1 MTMLRLHSLGLL
13 SAGSLALLLLATPA
27 NAINI
32 LLSNDDGYNAP
43 GIVALKEALEEAG
56 HNITV
61 VAPSGN
67 RSGSSVALTF
77 GPFEVLKISKD
88 VYSVDSTP
96 ANTVKF
102 GAYLLTGSNRPDL
115 VVSGINSG
123 ANIGPST
130 VISGT
135 VGNVIAAIEE
145 VDAPIPG
152 IAFSTNLVEPDA
164 SSEANRR
171 HFHDVAAFAAKLV
184 SRFTRTGQVQGLL
197 PGQALNVNYP
207 GTAPRLVK
215 GVKVAVQGLAP
226 NFTNDYQKIDATH
239 YSLASKPIHVIYDV
253 RNSDTILFQEGYVT
267 IVPIDGDYT
276 ASRSVTESLRPYLDT
291 LTP

>member
-1 MTMLRLHSLGLL
+1 MLRLPSFGLL
-13 SAGSLALLLLATPA
+13 SAGSIALLLLSTPA
-27 NAINI
+27 NAVNI

-43 GIVALKEALEEAG
+43 GIVALQTALEKDG
-56 HNITV
+56 HDVTI

-67 RSGSSVALTF
+67 RSGSSAALTF
-77 GPFEVLKISKD
+77 GPFEVIKISDD

-102 GAYLLTGSNRPDL
+102 GVFLLKGATRPDL
-115 VVSGINSG
+115 VISGINSG

-145 VDAPIPG
+145 IDSPIPG
-152 IAFSTNLVEPDA
+152 IAFSTNLVESDVN
-164 SSEANRR
+164 SDRNRR
-171 HFHDVAAFAAKLV
+171 HFAQVAAFAAKLV
-184 SRFTRTGQVQGLL
+184 RRFTRTGQVKGLL
-197 PGQALNVNYP
+197 PGHGLNVNYP
-207 GTAPRLVK
+207 GTSRGLVK
-215 GVKVAVQGLAP
+215 GVKIARQGLAP
-226 NFTNDYQKIDATH
+226 NFTNDYDQIDATH
-239 YSLASKPIHVIYDV
+239 YTLASKPIHVKYDV
-253 RNSDTILFQEGYVT
+253 RNSDTLLFQRGYVT

-276 ASRSVTESLRPYLDT
+276 ASGVVTDNLSPYLQT